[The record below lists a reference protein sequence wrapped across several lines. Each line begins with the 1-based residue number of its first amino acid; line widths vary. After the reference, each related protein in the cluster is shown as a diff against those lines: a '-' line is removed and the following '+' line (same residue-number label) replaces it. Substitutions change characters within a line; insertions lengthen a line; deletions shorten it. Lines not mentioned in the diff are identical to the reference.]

1 MEQYSLN
8 KKLNKQR
15 QKSIYLKLT
24 GVIFD
29 EAPVQV
35 SQLVGGDVAVRVIGR
50 LEVQIILAALV
61 ELRSSYIHANDDLI
75 GVAGLSDGMFQQLQS

>member
-8 KKLNKQR
+8 KTKQNKQW

-29 EAPVQV
+29 EAPV
-35 SQLVGGDVAVRVIGR
+35 
-50 LEVQIILAALV
+50 
-61 ELRSSYIHANDDLI
+61 
-75 GVAGLSDGMFQQLQS
+75 